1 MRWRY
6 HLGTQKV
13 MRGNGRNSIVRRK
26 NLTKNQR
33 KIVKTKVSK
42 LFETKYILRNHDIS
56 E

>member
-1 MRWRY
+1 
-6 HLGTQKV
+6 
-13 MRGNGRNSIVRRK
+13 MRGNGRNSIRIK

-42 LFETKYILRNHDIS
+42 LFETKYILRNHDDIS

>member
-1 MRWRY
+1 MEISFSDS
-6 HLGTQKV
+6 K
-13 MRGNGRNSIVRRK
+13 GNERKRKKLNSK
-26 NLTKNQR
+26 EKKSKKNQR

>member
-1 MRWRY
+1 MTWRY
-6 HLGTQKV
+6 HLATQKV

-33 KIVKTKVSK
+33 KINTKVSK